1 MWTDTQLQTY
11 REQGFL
17 FQPGLL
23 SPQQIDELRASTAD
37 LVNEKNN
44 PEEVHI
50 VREKSGPVRTVF
62 CMHRRVEPWRS
73 MCRSEAIGGPVKQ
86 ILGDDAYIFHSKLNL
101 KESFEGTVWLWH
113 QDYGYWQYDGVDDR
127 LVSVLIMFGPN
138 TIHNG
143 CVLLVAGSHKWGVL
157 DHYDDEVTT
166 SYKQWCIQPE
176 ALRKHITDEGMIYP
190 VVGQAGDVC
199 FFDCNIVH
207 GSNHNFSPAPRQ
219 TVIFAYSAIDNIPK
233 SVQNPRPDW
242 VVSRDYEPVTADLP
256 ARAAART
263 QAGLQ
268 G

>member
-86 ILGDDAYIFHSKLNL
+86 ILGDDAYIFHSKLNM

-157 DHYDDEVTT
+157 DHYDDDVTT

>member
-157 DHYDDEVTT
+157 DHYDDDVTT

-242 VVSRDYEPVTADLP
+242 VVSRDYEPVTAE
-256 ARAAART
+256 
-263 QAGLQ
+263 LQ

>member
-73 MCRSEAIGGPVKQ
+73 ICRSEAIGGPVKQ

-157 DHYDDEVTT
+157 DHYDDDVTT